1 MTAGDDA
8 DVLGP
13 QVALLYRNLRLGQ
26 IVSILNT
33 ALLVWL
39 GSAHLAKEYLIA
51 WGSIALAV
59 ALLRLFADHSYRQLD
74 IEERNEQAALW
85 RQRAIIGAC
94 LGGLAWSGGT
104 ILFMTAGDPVLKLFT
119 AFIMAGMVAGAV
131 QVVAADLTA
140 FRCYAW
146 PIVAAVAFC
155 GFSFDSM
162 GIAFSLMSL
171 LFLVTVTRSAQ
182 FFNEALHDAIHL
194 EREQAKL
201 ATHLAHAREVAE
213 RSLRA
218 KTEFLSNI
226 SHELRTPM
234 NGIIGI
240 TDLLILDAPPEQKEL
255 LNHLLLSSNLL
266 MTQINNLIKLSELEA
281 EQVQLSPAPF
291 LCTDL
296 LTRATHRRQKD
307 AAAKGIDIRHESAP
321 EIPRTLVGDSECL
334 FNALGHLID
343 NAIKFTD
350 KGVVSISARLAQP
363 AADAVWV
370 EFSVSDTGHGM
381 SPDALKA
388 IEGLLIQADGSSI
401 RRHGGLGVGLAIVRR
416 LIKLLGGEL
425 YIVSQPGQGSTF
437 SFAVP
442 LQPVVPEI
450 PAQTAPA

>member
-1 MTAGDDA
+1 
-8 DVLGP
+8 
-13 QVALLYRNLRLGQ
+13 
-26 IVSILNT
+26 
-33 ALLVWL
+33 
-39 GSAHLAKEYLIA
+39 
-51 WGSIALAV
+51 
-59 ALLRLFADHSYRQLD
+59 
-74 IEERNEQAALW
+74 
-85 RQRAIIGAC
+85 
-94 LGGLAWSGGT
+94 
-104 ILFMTAGDPVLKLFT
+104 MTAGDPVLKLFT

-266 MTQINNLIKLSELEA
+266 MTQIN
-281 EQVQLSPAPF
+281 
-291 LCTDL
+291 
-296 LTRATHRRQKD
+296 
-307 AAAKGIDIRHESAP
+307 
-321 EIPRTLVGDSECL
+321 
-334 FNALGHLID
+334 
-343 NAIKFTD
+343 
-350 KGVVSISARLAQP
+350 
-363 AADAVWV
+363 
-370 EFSVSDTGHGM
+370 
-381 SPDALKA
+381 
-388 IEGLLIQADGSSI
+388 
-401 RRHGGLGVGLAIVRR
+401 
-416 LIKLLGGEL
+416 
-425 YIVSQPGQGSTF
+425 
-437 SFAVP
+437 
-442 LQPVVPEI
+442 
-450 PAQTAPA
+450 